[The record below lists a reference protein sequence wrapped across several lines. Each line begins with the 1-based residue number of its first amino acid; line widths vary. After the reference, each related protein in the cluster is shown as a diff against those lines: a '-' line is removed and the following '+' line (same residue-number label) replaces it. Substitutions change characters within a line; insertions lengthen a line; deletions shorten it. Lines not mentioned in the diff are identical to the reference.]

1 VRGTSRAI
9 LSADHC
15 NVRRGKSLAAIPRF
29 SYLLFVSN
37 KQLVSN
43 LLGRLPDDV
52 SLRDI
57 AKEIEFISG
66 VREGLDQ
73 LDRGDGVPL
82 EDVEKMIASWT
93 TK

>member
-1 VRGTSRAI
+1 
-9 LSADHC
+9 
-15 NVRRGKSLAAIPRF
+15 
-29 SYLLFVSN
+29 VSN

-43 LLGRLPDDV
+43 LLERLPDDV

-73 LDRGDGVPL
+73 LDRGEGVPI
-82 EDVEKMIASWT
+82 EDVEKMISEQ
-93 TK
+93 KSK

>member
-1 VRGTSRAI
+1 
-9 LSADHC
+9 
-15 NVRRGKSLAAIPRF
+15 
-29 SYLLFVSN
+29 VSN

-43 LLGRLPDDV
+43 LLDRLPDDV

-82 EDVEKMIASWT
+82 AEVEKMIASWT
-93 TK
+93 SK

>member
-1 VRGTSRAI
+1 
-9 LSADHC
+9 
-15 NVRRGKSLAAIPRF
+15 
-29 SYLLFVSN
+29 VSN

-43 LLGRLPDDV
+43 LLDRLPDDV

>member
-1 VRGTSRAI
+1 M
-9 LSADHC
+9 
-15 NVRRGKSLAAIPRF
+15 
-29 SYLLFVSN
+29 SN

-43 LLGRLPDDV
+43 LLERLPDNV
-52 SLRDI
+52 SLHDI

-66 VREGLDQ
+66 VREGFDQ
-73 LDRGDGVPL
+73 LDRGDGIPV

>member
-1 VRGTSRAI
+1 M
-9 LSADHC
+9 
-15 NVRRGKSLAAIPRF
+15 
-29 SYLLFVSN
+29 SN
-37 KQLVSN
+37 KQLVSS
-43 LLGRLPDDV
+43 LLERLPDDV
-52 SLRDI
+52 SLKDI

-82 EDVEKMIASWT
+82 ADVEKMIASWT

>member
-1 VRGTSRAI
+1 M
-9 LSADHC
+9 
-15 NVRRGKSLAAIPRF
+15 
-29 SYLLFVSN
+29 SN

-43 LLGRLPDDV
+43 LLERLPDDV
-52 SLRDI
+52 SLKDI

-82 EDVEKMIASWT
+82 ADVEKMIASWT

>member
-1 VRGTSRAI
+1 VG
-9 LSADHC
+9 
-15 NVRRGKSLAAIPRF
+15 
-29 SYLLFVSN
+29 N

-43 LLGRLPDDV
+43 LLERLPDNV

-57 AKEIEFISG
+57 AKEIEFIDG
-66 VREGLDQ
+66 LREGLDQ

-93 TK
+93 AK

>member
-1 VRGTSRAI
+1 
-9 LSADHC
+9 
-15 NVRRGKSLAAIPRF
+15 
-29 SYLLFVSN
+29 VSN

-43 LLGRLPDDV
+43 LLERLPDNV
-52 SLRDI
+52 SLHDI

-73 LDRGDGVPL
+73 LDRGDGVPV

-93 TK
+93 KK

>member
-1 VRGTSRAI
+1 
-9 LSADHC
+9 
-15 NVRRGKSLAAIPRF
+15 
-29 SYLLFVSN
+29 VSN

-43 LLGRLPDDV
+43 LLERLPDNV
-52 SLRDI
+52 SLHDI

-73 LDRGDGVPL
+73 LDRGDGIPV
-82 EDVEKMIASWT
+82 EDVERMIASWT

>member
-1 VRGTSRAI
+1 M
-9 LSADHC
+9 
-15 NVRRGKSLAAIPRF
+15 
-29 SYLLFVSN
+29 SN
-37 KQLVSN
+37 KELVSN
-43 LLGRLPDDV
+43 LLERLPENV
-52 SLRDI
+52 SLHEI

-73 LDRGDGVPL
+73 LDRGEGVPL

>member
-1 VRGTSRAI
+1 
-9 LSADHC
+9 
-15 NVRRGKSLAAIPRF
+15 
-29 SYLLFVSN
+29 VSN

-43 LLGRLPDDV
+43 LLERLPDDV

-73 LDRGDGVPL
+73 LDRGDGVPV

>member
-1 VRGTSRAI
+1 
-9 LSADHC
+9 
-15 NVRRGKSLAAIPRF
+15 
-29 SYLLFVSN
+29 VSN
-37 KQLVSN
+37 KQLVTN
-43 LLGRLPDDV
+43 LLDRLPDDV

-93 TK
+93 KE

>member
-1 VRGTSRAI
+1 M
-9 LSADHC
+9 
-15 NVRRGKSLAAIPRF
+15 PPF
-29 SYLLFVSN
+29 SYPFFVSN

-43 LLGRLPDDV
+43 LLDRLPDDV

>member
-1 VRGTSRAI
+1 
-9 LSADHC
+9 
-15 NVRRGKSLAAIPRF
+15 
-29 SYLLFVSN
+29 VSN
-37 KQLVSN
+37 KQLVSS
-43 LLGRLPDDV
+43 LLDRLPDDV
-52 SLRDI
+52 SLHDI

-73 LDRGDGVPL
+73 LDRGDGVPI

>member
-1 VRGTSRAI
+1 
-9 LSADHC
+9 
-15 NVRRGKSLAAIPRF
+15 
-29 SYLLFVSN
+29 VSN
-37 KQLVSN
+37 KQLVSY
-43 LLGRLPDDV
+43 LLERLPDNV
-52 SLRDI
+52 SLHDI

-73 LDRGDGVPL
+73 LDRGEGIPV

>member
-1 VRGTSRAI
+1 
-9 LSADHC
+9 L
-15 NVRRGKSLAAIPRF
+15 
-29 SYLLFVSN
+29 SN

-43 LLGRLPDDV
+43 LLERLPDDV

-73 LDRGDGVPL
+73 LDRGEGVPIS
-82 EDVEKMIASWT
+82 DVEKMVASWNT
-93 TK
+93 R

>member
-1 VRGTSRAI
+1 
-9 LSADHC
+9 
-15 NVRRGKSLAAIPRF
+15 
-29 SYLLFVSN
+29 VSN

-43 LLGRLPDDV
+43 LLERLPDDV

-73 LDRGDGVPL
+73 LDRGDGVPI
-82 EDVEKMIASWT
+82 EDVEKMSASWT

>member
-1 VRGTSRAI
+1 
-9 LSADHC
+9 
-15 NVRRGKSLAAIPRF
+15 
-29 SYLLFVSN
+29 VSN

-43 LLGRLPDDV
+43 LLERLPDDV
-52 SLRDI
+52 SLQDI

-82 EDVEKMIASWT
+82 VDVEKMIASWT

>member
-1 VRGTSRAI
+1 M
-9 LSADHC
+9 
-15 NVRRGKSLAAIPRF
+15 
-29 SYLLFVSN
+29 SN

-43 LLGRLPDDV
+43 LLDRLPDDV
-52 SLRDI
+52 SLQDI

>member
-1 VRGTSRAI
+1 M
-9 LSADHC
+9 
-15 NVRRGKSLAAIPRF
+15 
-29 SYLLFVSN
+29 SN

-43 LLGRLPDDV
+43 LLERLPDNV
-52 SLRDI
+52 SLHDI

-73 LDRGDGVPL
+73 LDRGDGVPV

>member
-1 VRGTSRAI
+1 M
-9 LSADHC
+9 
-15 NVRRGKSLAAIPRF
+15 
-29 SYLLFVSN
+29 SN

-43 LLGRLPDDV
+43 LLSRLPDDV
-52 SLRDI
+52 SLQDI

-82 EDVEKMIASWT
+82 ADVEKMIASWT

>member
-1 VRGTSRAI
+1 M
-9 LSADHC
+9 
-15 NVRRGKSLAAIPRF
+15 
-29 SYLLFVSN
+29 SN

-43 LLGRLPDDV
+43 LLERLPDDV

-73 LDRGDGVPL
+73 LDRGDGVPI
-82 EDVEKMIASWT
+82 EDVEKMSASWT

>member
-1 VRGTSRAI
+1 
-9 LSADHC
+9 
-15 NVRRGKSLAAIPRF
+15 
-29 SYLLFVSN
+29 VSN
-37 KQLVSN
+37 KQLVTN
-43 LLGRLPDDV
+43 LLDRLPDDV

-82 EDVEKMIASWT
+82 DDVEKMIASWT

>member
-1 VRGTSRAI
+1 
-9 LSADHC
+9 
-15 NVRRGKSLAAIPRF
+15 
-29 SYLLFVSN
+29 VSN

>member
-1 VRGTSRAI
+1 LRQ
-9 LSADHC
+9 
-15 NVRRGKSLAAIPRF
+15 GKSLAAAAPT
-29 SYLLFVSN
+29 SYGLFVSN

-43 LLGRLPDDV
+43 LLDRLPDNV